1 MVLLDKQTENYKLQD
16 DVWKS
21 TLKMYFSNKSQD
33 EIFDYII
40 KLLSKEE
47 NVDKNVEYHR
57 FSVQFM
63 VDNYYPLFSSPQ
75 INFSKKQLKRLKP
88 HGSQRFNMQYLKSAH
103 QQVFTTLWPVKW
115 CLNLLLNMASG
126 QSDGLLNVLVDTSE
140 SDKNGLGSGIFD
152 TNSKMLILWMWLNG
166 NTEPFKID
174 KPLKNYLRDELKPSL
189 NTACKKDVH
198 TIIDTII
205 ETDSDYFDVDFF
217 ERNGLGE
224 VVEVIRNF
232 RVSVWFRNF
241 SSSSN
246 VMSLYRTL
254 ASVGVMQTPLHL
266 MQSRFQTE
274 FMRDVFKDSTLDY
287 YSDLVE
293 TNDNMLTPVFCDS
306 TLNKSSFFKTQSEA
320 IHKSNGYVPYDF
332 YYHTILP
339 LYFVKYDDNGIPYF
353 DYESYH
359 DLSND
364 KYKYHL
370 LFKPD
375 GDRTLN
381 HIDDLFDKLNIL
393 KETDLERY
401 NEFTQEWLQVIY
413 DLNKVW
419 RFLNKFGSKF
429 TTLGNGASGELAKY
443 LKDNFNQ
450 YEPTQVSNIQKI
462 YNLGHDA
469 DSPMKVILLNVFRY
483 IKNKPKVK
491 FNKHED
497 LIFEYYLSHYKTQ
510 FVEFL
515 TQPKYSS
522 EYLDG
527 RYIKAWRELSD
538 ENKTKALPSI
548 IEILYDIRGGG
559 SKSIGTD
566 YICYFHEQL
575 FKNLISDKIS
585 NEERIK
591 NIATNDKVRG
601 VAIRKL
607 EEGNVSFKNGET
619 IWQTKHGP
627 VKVTV
632 PQNHPAYGMVGHLE
646 LDSNGGDVLHD
657 KNIDKLYFFFEPRN
671 SNCVFER
678 MDVKDYEMIWKNTMA
693 IQNKGYD
700 DSFNEFLSKYPNK
713 LAQFTID
720 FRDIFK
726 DPSECKD
733 EAEKLWFTN
742 KQWEVWVNNLK
753 YFVNNS
759 LIGIQYDSTIK
770 NPEDF
775 DYIVK
780 EEKEQELEVA

>member
-1 MVLLDKQTENYKLQD
+1 MVLLDKQTANYKLQD
-16 DVWKS
+16 DAWKA
-21 TLKMYFSNKSQD
+21 TLKMYFENKSQD

-40 KLLSKEE
+40 ELLSKEE
-47 NVDKNVEYHR
+47 NVDKNFEYHR

-63 VDNYYPLFSSPQ
+63 VDNYYPLFSSPH
-75 INFSKKQLKRLKP
+75 INFLEGQHKRLKP
-88 HGSQRFNMQYLKSAH
+88 HDSQRFNIQYLKSTH
-103 QQVFTTLWPVKW
+103 QKVFTTLWPVKW
-115 CLNLLLNMASG
+115 CLNLLINMASG
-126 QSDGLLNVLVDTSE
+126 QSDGLLKVLVDSSE
-140 SDKNGLGSGIFD
+140 SDENGFGSGIFD

-174 KPLKNYLRDELKPSL
+174 KSLKKYLKDELKPSL
-189 NTACKKDVH
+189 NTACKDDVH
-198 TIIDTII
+198 KIIDTII
-205 ETDSDYFDVDFF
+205 ETDSDYFDIDFF

-254 ASVGVMQTPLHL
+254 ASIGILQSPLHL

-274 FMRDVFKDSTLDY
+274 FMRDVFKDSSIDY

-293 TNDNMLTPVFCDS
+293 PSDGMLTPVFCDS
-306 TLNKSSFFKTQSEA
+306 TLNKKDFFKKQSEA
-320 IHKSNGYVPYDF
+320 IHKSNGYVAYDF
-332 YYHTILP
+332 YYHVLLP
-339 LYFVKYDDNGIPYF
+339 LYFVKSDDKNNIYF

-359 DLSND
+359 DLSKD
-364 KYKYHL
+364 KFKYHL
-370 LFKPD
+370 LYKPD

-381 HIDDLFDKLNIL
+381 YVDDLFDKLKIL

-401 NEFTQEWLQVIY
+401 NEFTQEWFQLIY

-443 LKDNFNQ
+443 LKDNFSQ
-450 YEPTQVSNIQKI
+450 FEPTQISNIQKI
-462 YNLGHDA
+462 YHLGHDA
-469 DSPMKVILLNVFRY
+469 GTPMKVILLNVFRY

-559 SKSIGTD
+559 NESVGTD
-566 YICYFHEQL
+566 YVCYFHEQL

-591 NIATNDKVRG
+591 NIATNDTARG

-607 EEGNVSFKNGET
+607 EEGNIPFKNGET
-619 IWQTKHGP
+619 LWQTKHGP
-627 VKVTV
+627 LKVTV
-632 PQNHPAYGMVGHLE
+632 PQTDPAYGMVGHLE
-646 LDSNGGDVLHD
+646 LGSKGGDVLHD
-657 KNIDKLYFFFEPRN
+657 KNIDKLYFFFEPRIT
-671 SNCVFER
+671 NCVFEI
-678 MDVKDYEMIWKNTMA
+678 MDDKDYVLIWKNTMA
-693 IQNKGYD
+693 IQNKGVH
-700 DSFNEFLSKYPNK
+700 DSFNEFTSKYLHK
-713 LAQFTID
+713 FSQFTTD
-720 FRDIFK
+720 FQDVFK
-726 DPSECKD
+726 YPSECTD
-733 EAEKLWFTN
+733 EAEKLYFTY
-742 KQWEVWVNNLK
+742 KHWELWRENLK

-759 LIGIQYDSTIK
+759 LIGLEYDSTIM
-770 NPEDF
+770 NPEEF

>member
-1 MVLLDKQTENYKLQD
+1 MILLQKQKENYKLQD
-16 DVWKS
+16 EAWVK
-21 TLKMYFSNKSQD
+21 TQMMYLENKSQD

-40 KLLSKEE
+40 KLLSKQE
-47 NVDKNVEYHR
+47 NIDKNFEYNR
-57 FSVQFM
+57 LSVQFM
-63 VDNYYPLFSSPQ
+63 VDNYYPLFASPQ
-75 INFSKKQLKRLKP
+75 INILKGQLRRLRP
-88 HGSQRFNMQYLKSAH
+88 HGSQRFNIQYLKSAH
-103 QQVFTTLWPVKW
+103 HQVFTTLWPIPW

-126 QSDGLLNVLVDTSE
+126 QSDGLLKVLVDTSE
-140 SDKNGLGSGIFD
+140 SDENGLGSGIFD

-166 NTEPFKID
+166 NTEPFKIT
-174 KPLKNYLRDELKPSL
+174 KSLKKYLKDELKPSL
-189 NTACKKDVH
+189 NTACKEDVH
-198 TIIDTII
+198 KIIDTII
-205 ETDSDYFDVDFF
+205 DTDSDYFDIDFF

-224 VVEVIRNF
+224 VVETIRNF

-254 ASVGVMQTPLHL
+254 ASIGVMQSPLHL

-274 FMRDVFKDSTLDY
+274 FMRDVFKDSDVNY

-293 TNDNMLTPVFCDS
+293 SNDDMLTPIFCDKDL
-306 TLNKSSFFKTQSEA
+306 TKKSFFKKQSDD
-320 IHKSNGYVPYDF
+320 IHKSNGYVPFDF
-332 YYHTILP
+332 YYHTLLP
-339 LYFVKYDDNGIPYF
+339 LYFVNYDDKGNLYF

-359 DLSND
+359 DLSKD
-364 KYKYHL
+364 KFRYHL
-370 LFKPD
+370 LYKPD

-381 HIDDLFDKLNIL
+381 YIDDLFDKLNFL
-393 KETDLERY
+393 KENNLERY
-401 NEFTQEWLQVIY
+401 NEFTEEWLQLIY

-429 TTLGNGASGELAKY
+429 TALGNASSGELAKY
-443 LKDNFNQ
+443 LKDNFSQ
-450 YEPTQVSNIQKI
+450 FEPTQISNIQKI

-510 FVEFL
+510 FVEFF

-522 EYLDG
+522 EYLDS
-527 RYIKAWRELSD
+527 RYIKTWRGLSD

-559 SKSIGTD
+559 NESVGTD
-566 YICYFHEQL
+566 YVCYFHEQL

-591 NIATNDKVRG
+591 NIATNDKVKE
-601 VAIRKL
+601 VALKKL
-607 EEGNVSFKNGET
+607 EEGNILFKNDET
-619 IWQTKHGP
+619 IWMTKHGP
-627 VKVTV
+627 LKVTV
-632 PQNHPAYGMVGHLE
+632 PQTHNAFGMVGHLE
-646 LDSNGGDVLHD
+646 LDSKGGDVLHD
-657 KNIDKLYFFFEPRN
+657 KNEDKLYFFFEPRIA
-671 SNCVFER
+671 NCVFEK
-678 MDVKDYEMIWKNTMA
+678 MDIKDFELTWKNTMA
-693 IQNKGYD
+693 IQNKGYE

-720 FRDIFK
+720 FKDVFK
-726 DPSECKD
+726 DPSECND

-753 YFVNNS
+753 YFVNNA